1 MRGNFLGRT
10 HLGLDFFDASIN
22 RIAAWVI
29 GTRNM
34 LKSLLAALLEPIA
47 KLRAVEAAGDY
58 TSRLALQEE
67 FKTLP
72 FGAVWDYYCATKGT
86 PPRATGCARS
96 SIRVGRAVG
105 RS

>member
-1 MRGNFLGRT
+1 M
-10 HLGLDFFDASIN
+10 
-22 RIAAWVI
+22 I

-34 LKSLLAALLEPIA
+34 LKSLLAAMIEPIA

-72 FGAVWDYYCATKGT
+72 VGAVWDYYCTTKST
-86 PPRATGCARS
+86 PPASDWLCEIKKYESSVLSQRS
-96 SIRVGRAVG
+96 
-105 RS
+105 